1 MIRPRDFVVAVLLA
15 VFSSFA
21 PAMAQTANTATLTGT
36 VKSTAGAPI
45 AGAAVS
51 VSGAASA
58 STTTDASGA
67 FSLSLVP
74 GLYRVEV
81 EKGGFIPASLTD
93 VALFAN
99 GSTPVTV
106 TLTTADLTSLR
117 TIATVSTSR
126 GSSINTGTST
136 VAFVPKDDVQKFA
149 NPQIN
154 DVLQHLP
161 NTTVQHLGSQ
171 PDTTIVLGGVQPY
184 ETQVLIDG
192 HPLSMG
198 QFGVWLSEYYSSFL
212 IGGIETQVGPGNTTP
227 FANTAVGGTTNL
239 LSPGFTSKPSS
250 EYVIGTD
257 SFGSQ
262 YSHALFTGASGKL
275 QYVAGLGYGSSN
287 GPFFQGKKCVVLPDN
302 PANDNTPNSVGILQ
316 FCDDSSGSLF
326 TKGEVLKFRYNFS
339 PALAFD
345 AGFIGAQGG
354 YLPQGTSYGQYLGVT
369 KIVQCLPSAPLLCS
383 NPNNSGLIGQSIDA
397 YAWYPG
403 SNVFS
408 NQPIFT
414 GQLRASAGKDTVLV
428 RPYAGNIERIIAGAD
443 EQNYPFVFGPPGGPN
458 PAFENYCNPLNDGF
472 LGFLKTTPPTVVNGQ
487 EECWQTVFNEFEQ
500 DKLYGTT
507 LSYLHPINNGL
518 LNFTYDY
525 HGDSTFAYYNTPDD
539 IATPRTTERY
549 TTLSLTGDVQLTH
562 KLSIKAGLYDT
573 IWKLAGVQPQPGAT
587 PDPVTG
593 AVPLTS
599 LTRTVS
605 RFDPHV
611 GFVYQPTGNAAYRI
625 AYGTSATYPFSAQVS
640 GLPFFTPPS
649 ATFPGG
655 FITQKNPFLNP
666 ETSTEI
672 NVGTDLRFKR
682 GDLLSV
688 DLENINIQNVFE
700 TLTTPNA
707 IPVPGQA
714 VGIALIQPINAA
726 RLKAQFATIR
736 YAYAPRF
743 GFGYNAAV
751 AFEKSS
757 VDGIPAS
764 FYAGG
769 AALPANGQQIC
780 GFGQATP
787 GSTTCIPYLKGYGQL
802 TFTAR
807 DGTYA
812 GIGMDFEGK
821 NNTYFQP
828 PFSLWDL
835 TVRRPVRSDLD
846 VQVAVQNL
854 FNTNNFYNL
863 AMPNKGVTTVAG
875 SLDASN
881 QFQLTSLPSVR
892 VPAPPRTIRLE
903 LRFRH

>member
-1 MIRPRDFVVAVLLA
+1 MRTVSAALAALFLAVLF
-15 VFSSFA
+15 VA
-21 PAMAQTANTATLTGT
+21 PAAAQTSASATLTGT
-36 VKSTAGAPI
+36 VKSSAGLPV
-45 AGAAVS
+45 AGAAVN
-51 VSGAASA
+51 VNGAAHA
-58 STTTDASGA
+58 STTTDAQGN
-67 FSLSLVP
+67 FSVTLPP
-74 GLYRVEV
+74 GLYRVEIA
-81 EKGGFIPASLTD
+81 KGGYIPAALSD

-99 GSTPVTV
+99 GSTPLTV
-106 TLTTADLTSLR
+106 TLNAADLTSLR

-136 VAFVPKDDVQKFA
+136 VAFMPKEAVQNFA

-161 NTTVQHLGSQ
+161 NTTVQHMGSQ

-184 ETQVLIDG
+184 ETQVLVDG

-212 IGGIETQVGPGNTTP
+212 IGGVETQVGPGNTTP

-239 LSPGFTSKPSS
+239 LSPGFTTKPTS
-250 EYVIGTD
+250 EFVVGTD

-262 YSHALFTGASGKL
+262 YSHLLLTGSSNKL
-275 QYVAGLGYGSSN
+275 QYVVGAGYGSSN
-287 GPFFQGKKCVVLPDN
+287 GPYYQGNHCVVLPEN
-302 PANDNTPNSVGILQ
+302 PANDNSPKSVGIVQ
-316 FCDDSSGSLF
+316 FCGDSSGSLF
-326 TKGEVLKFRYNFS
+326 TKGEILKFRYNFS
-339 PALAFD
+339 PSTAFD

-369 KIVQCLPSAPLLCS
+369 TIEPCFQSDPLLCG
-383 NPNNSGLIGQSIDA
+383 NPANAGLIGKSIDA

-414 GQLRASAGKDTVLV
+414 GQLRTSVGRDTVLV

-458 PAFENYCNPLNDGF
+458 AAFENYCNIFNDGF

-487 EECWQTVFNEFEQ
+487 EECYQTVFNEFEQ

-507 LSYLHPINNGL
+507 LSYLHPISNGL
-518 LNFTYDY
+518 LNLTYDY

-549 TTLSLTGDVQLTH
+549 TTLSLTGDVQLSP
-562 KLSIKAGLYDT
+562 KLSLKAGLYDT

-587 PDPVTG
+587 PDPATG

-599 LTRTVS
+599 LSRSVS

-611 GFVYQPTGNAAYRI
+611 GLVYQPTANAAYRI

-655 FITQKNPFLNP
+655 FITQKNPFLDP

-672 NVGTDLRFKR
+672 NVGTDLRFHR
-682 GDLLSV
+682 GDILSV
-688 DLENINIQNVFE
+688 DLEDINIHNVFE
-700 TLTTPNA
+700 TITTPNA
-707 IPVPGQA
+707 IPVAGQA
-714 VGIALIQPINAA
+714 TGIALIQPINAA

-736 YAYAPRF
+736 YAHAPRF
-743 GFGYNAAV
+743 GLGYNAAV

-757 VDGIPAS
+757 AEGVPDS

-769 AALPANGQQIC
+769 PALPVNGQQIC

-787 GSTTCIPYLKGYGQL
+787 GSTTCIPYMKGYGQL
-802 TFTAR
+802 TYTMR
-807 DGTYA
+807 DGTY
-812 GIGMDFEGK
+812 GGLGVDIEGK

-828 PFSLWDL
+828 PFAQWDL
-835 TVRRPVRSDLD
+835 TLRRPVRSDLD

-863 AMPNKGVTTVAG
+863 PMPSKGVTTVAG
-875 SLDASN
+875 DASSGS
-881 QFQLTSLPSVR
+881 FQLTGLPSVL

-903 LRFRH
+903 LRWHHN